1 MKYTQQT
8 KFNFMRRLLPGLL
21 KQYLGTLLKSS
32 EEETQQKLVDV
43 FFKQWH
49 LFCCLN
55 FEILITA
62 ELT

>member
-1 MKYTQQT
+1 
-8 KFNFMRRLLPGLL
+8 MRRLLPGLL